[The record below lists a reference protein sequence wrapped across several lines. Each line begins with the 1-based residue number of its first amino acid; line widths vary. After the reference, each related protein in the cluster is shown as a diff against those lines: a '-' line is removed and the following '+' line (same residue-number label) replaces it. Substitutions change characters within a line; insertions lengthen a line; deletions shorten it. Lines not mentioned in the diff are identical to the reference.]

1 LPQACCWLTRT
12 TGETHRLIRDNLDRA
27 PLYAGRITGRG
38 ARYCPSI
45 EDKVVRFADRESH
58 QVFLEPQGLDSP
70 LIYPNGIPT
79 SLPAEVQEAMVR
91 SLPGCQRARVARPG
105 YAIEYDMADPL
116 DLEPG
121 LESRR
126 LPGLFL
132 AGQVNGTSGYEE
144 AACQGLLAGVNA
156 ARAARGEGPA
166 VLDRAQAYTGVLVD
180 DLVTRGT
187 EEPYRMFT
195 SRAEYRLSLRH
206 DNADIRLFEKG
217 YRVGLHTEEAYQH
230 FEKKR
235 QTIEEIKELLRKR
248 RLKEQE
254 IDSHGYLYRHTGKDF
269 AQIIKDPKV
278 ELTDVEKLE
287 PRLHEYNPH
296 WLRQTELD
304 IKYEGY
310 IKRQEQ
316 QIHRFEKMENVRIPF
331 GFDYEKV
338 EGLSKEAREKLKQI
352 QPRSVGQAS
361 RISGVRSSDI
371 ALLLV
376 VLGRKQAP

>member
-1 LPQACCWLTRT
+1 
-12 TGETHRLIRDNLDRA
+12 
-27 PLYAGRITGRG
+27 
-38 ARYCPSI
+38 
-45 EDKVVRFADRESH
+45 V
-58 QVFLEPQGLDSP
+58 
-70 LIYPNGIPT
+70 
-79 SLPAEVQEAMVR
+79 
-91 SLPGCQRARVARPG
+91 
-105 YAIEYDMADPL
+105 EYDYIDPTQL
-116 DLEPG
+116 SPS
-121 LESRR
+121 LESKQVR
-126 LPGLFL
+126 GLFT
-132 AGQVNGTSGYEE
+132 AGQTNGTSGYEE
-144 AACQGLLAGVNA
+144 AGCQGLMAGINA
-156 ARAARGEGPA
+156 ALFMQGKEPLVLTRAE
-166 VLDRAQAYTGVLVD
+166 AYTGVLID
-180 DLVTRGT
+180 DLVTLGT
-187 EEPYRMFT
+187 NEPYRMFT

-316 QIHRFEKMENVRIPF
+316 QIHRFEKMENVRIPS